1 MGSMRSAPGSHLLP
15 ESERLLF
22 IEQFEKDIRFYQ
34 LFFLLI
40 SRSLPIRNV
49 DLVWVEDGR
58 LEPGRHHLGI
68 AEALGSS
75 SSRLLGLPNQN
86 PHPAFCNVINQDG
99 CQEAQSCGVSDKA
112 AEERVGRTGKSE
124 VYRCHFGLIDIA
136 VPVLM
141 KSHHIATLFT
151 GQVLREPPSRDGFV
165 QIAKDAAPL
174 TYIDLKQLERAYW
187 EVAVVREEDIE
198 YSRQV
203 LEAFAEYLSNSW
215 LRLTEAIKERRSED
229 RELQLSR
236 KEFAYY
242 ALESADGGA
251 VPRHDLKALA
261 RKIGF
266 TKVPN
271 RVLVAQLGTQDEF
284 EPPAVPFDLSFATA
298 LTAVEEVCE
307 ELDNVVSVHLRKAEI
322 CVLFHDPECGQGRSA
337 EFFAHRLANRIL
349 CAIYDRGGLRA
360 RIGIGTAKNEWRCL
374 TDCYR
379 EASTALA
386 GSTATVA
393 TYRKPTGSF
402 ADLSAHVEALNK
414 LLVERKLPEAQAA
427 IAALPVLASRCL
439 TSEPGYLNAVSLF
452 FSATLESLCFTARN
466 MGCDADIVA
475 MIDSTFGSSV
485 ERVSSFF
492 QLRESWLRS
501 AGGIV
506 KEIGRLYSSKRGK
519 IAERAC
525 RMIDQSIERNAAPQ
539 QLSISYVAS
548 ALGVSVSHFSRTFK
562 RETGQTFE
570 HYVSEKR
577 VEHAQRLLL
586 DPLNNVS
593 EVARKCGFEDVSY
606 FARVFRRVAGCSP
619 SEYSQAPM
627 RVGPAA

>member
-22 IEQFEKDIRFYQ
+22 IEQFEKDIHFYQ

-49 DLVWVEDGR
+49 DLVWVENGG
-58 LEPGRHHLGI
+58 LESGRHHLGI

-75 SSRLLGLPNQN
+75 SSRLLGLPNEN
-86 PHPAFCNVINQDG
+86 PHPAFCNLINHNG

-112 AEERVGRTGKSE
+112 AEERVGRTGQSE

-141 KSHHIATLFT
+141 KGHHIATLFT
-151 GQVLREPPSRDGFV
+151 GQVLKAPPSRDAFV
-165 QIAKDAAPL
+165 QIQKDVAPL
-174 TYIDLKQLERAYW
+174 TYVDLKQLEQAYW
-187 EVAVVREEDIE
+187 EVRVVSEADIE
-198 YSRQV
+198 STRQV
-203 LEAFAEYLSNSW
+203 LEAFAEYLSNAW
-215 LRLTEAIKERRSED
+215 LRLTEAIKERRSKD

-236 KEFAYY
+236 KEFAYH
-242 ALESADGGA
+242 ALESADGG
-251 VPRHDLKALA
+251 VVDRHDLKALA

-266 TKVPN
+266 TKMPN
-271 RVLVAQLGTQDEF
+271 RVLVAQLENEDESQT
-284 EPPAVPFDLSFATA
+284 PAVQFDLSFATA
-298 LTAVEEVCE
+298 LAAIEEVCE
-307 ELDNVVSVHLRKAEI
+307 ELENVVSVHLRKAEI
-322 CVLFHDPECGQGRSA
+322 CVLFHDPDCGEGRSA

-349 CAIYDRGGLRA
+349 YAICDHGRLKA
-360 RIGIGTAKNEWRCL
+360 RIGIGTVKNEWGRL

-386 GSTATVA
+386 GSTATIA

-402 ADLSAHVEALNK
+402 ADLSIHVEALNK
-414 LLVERKLPEAQAA
+414 LLVERTLPEAQAA
-427 IAALPVLASRCL
+427 IATLPVLASRCL
-439 TSEPGYLNAVSLF
+439 TSESGDLKAVSLF
-452 FSATLESLCFTARN
+452 FLATLESLCFTARN
-466 MGCDADIVA
+466 MGCDADIIA
-475 MIDSTFGSSV
+475 MINSSFGSSI

-506 KEIGRLYSSKRGK
+506 KEIRRLYSSKTRK

-525 RMIDQSIERNAAPQ
+525 RMIDQAIERNAAPQ

-570 HYVSEKR
+570 HYVSGKR
-577 VEHAQRLLL
+577 VEQAQRLLL
-586 DPLNNVS
+586 DPFNNVS
-593 EVARKCGFEDVSY
+593 EVARKCGFEDASY
-606 FARVFRRVAGCSP
+606 FSRVFRRVAGCSP

>member
-1 MGSMRSAPGSHLLP
+1 MGTMRSAPGSHLLP

-22 IEQFEKDIRFYQ
+22 IEQFEKDIGFYQ

-49 DLVWVEDGR
+49 DLVWVEKSG
-58 LEPGRHHLGI
+58 LESDRRHLGI

-75 SSRLLGLPNQN
+75 SSRLLGLPNEN
-86 PHPAFCNVINQDG
+86 PHPAFCNVINHNG

-112 AEERVGRTGKSE
+112 AEERVGRTGRSE

-141 KSHHIATLFT
+141 KGQHIATLLT
-151 GQVLREPPSRDGFV
+151 GQVLKEPPSRDGFV
-165 QIAKDAAPL
+165 QITKDVAPL
-174 TYIDLKQLERAYW
+174 TYVDLKQLEQAYW
-187 EVAVVREEDIE
+187 EARVVSEADIE
-198 YSRQV
+198 NTRQV

-215 LRLTEAIKERRSED
+215 LRLAEAIKERRSQD
-229 RELQLSR
+229 RELQLNR
-236 KEFAYY
+236 KEFAYHV
-242 ALESADGGA
+242 LESAEGA
-251 VPRHDLKALA
+251 AVHHHDLKTLA

-266 TKVPN
+266 TKMPN
-271 RVLVAQLGTQDEF
+271 RVLVAQLETEDECHTP
-284 EPPAVPFDLSFATA
+284 EVRFDLGFATA
-298 LTAVEEVCE
+298 LTAIEDVCE
-307 ELDNVVSVHLRKAEI
+307 ELDNVVSVHLRKSEI
-322 CVLFHDPECGQGRSA
+322 CVLFHDPECGEGRSA

-349 CAIYDRGGLRA
+349 HAIYEHGRTRT
-360 RIGIGTAKNEWRCL
+360 RIGIGTVKNEWRCL

-379 EASTALA
+379 EASAALA
-386 GSTATVA
+386 GSTATIS

-402 ADLSAHVEALNK
+402 ADLSIHVEALNK
-414 LLVERKLPEAQAA
+414 LLVGRQLPEAQAA

-439 TSEPGYLNAVSLF
+439 TPEPGDLNAVSLF

-466 MGCDADIVA
+466 MGCDADVIA
-475 MIDSTFGSSV
+475 MINNSFGISV
-485 ERVSSFF
+485 ERVASFF

-506 KEIGRLYSSKRGK
+506 KEIRRLYSSKTRK

-525 RMIDQSIERNAAPQ
+525 RIVDQSIERNAAPQ
-539 QLSISYVAS
+539 QLCISEVAS
-548 ALGVSVSHFSRTFK
+548 SLGVSVSHFSRTFK

-570 HYVSEKR
+570 NYVSEKR

-593 EVARKCGFEDVSY
+593 EVARKCGFEDASY

-619 SEYSQAPM
+619 SEYSQAPL